1 MKSLLFLAAG
11 WLLPT
16 LLSAQTGKSQS
27 LPARIAA
34 ARQELQLA
42 FVADDPAAAALWI
55 DSLAR
60 LENSTYAGLIWDERW
75 LLYFWE
81 EAYGNMFDEVMR
93 FDAAERER
101 QAYKIA
107 PPADS
112 LFETLDLGLYERRFD
127 MFNRLQQAL
136 LNEEEKAFCVLQ
148 LDYLLRLNKDEKEWT
163 ARLDAFLKR
172 YPTSRC
178 ADFVRSIRP
187 ALVTPRRR
195 GYGFSVS
202 YLQGDWTGPL
212 DRSLRPLYGA
222 SASFYLWRK
231 GWHFEATTVSGQP
244 ALGRQVD
251 HNGFDWLK
259 GDGSYFRTS
268 GLEVG
273 RDVLESS
280 RLRITPAVGA
290 FFSSLSPAPPGNGE
304 NPDYYSEFYFSDIH
318 FTTALTADV
327 KLFRKDRGLQGV
339 EKGTFHGLRLRVGY
353 HWMRLGRQNSAF
365 DGNLFF
371 FALGYHLFVQRPSK

>member
-1 MKSLLFLAAG
+1 MKRLLFLLAG
-11 WLLPT
+11 SLLPI
-16 LLSAQTGKSQS
+16 LSLAQTGRAQP
-27 LPARIAA
+27 LPGRIAA
-34 ARQELQLA
+34 ARQELRLA
-42 FVADDPAAAALWI
+42 FSADDPAAAALWI

-60 LENSTYAGLIWDERW
+60 LENNTYAGLVWDERW

-101 QAYKIA
+101 QAYKI
-107 PPADS
+107 PPRTDS
-112 LFETLDLGLYERRFD
+112 LFETLDWTLYERRVD
-127 MFNRLQQAL
+127 LFNRLQQAL

-172 YPTSRC
+172 YPTSRF

-212 DRSLRPLYGA
+212 DRSLRPLYGGT
-222 SASFYLWRK
+222 ASFYLWRK
-231 GWHFEATTVSGQP
+231 GWHFEATTVSAQP
-244 ALGRQVD
+244 ALGRRVE
-251 HNGFDWLK
+251 HNGFDWRK
-259 GDGSYFRTS
+259 GDGTYFRTS

-273 RDVLESS
+273 RDLLDHQ

-290 FFSSLSPAPPGNGE
+290 FFSSLSPAPPANGE

-318 FTTALTADV
+318 FSTALTADL
-327 KLFRKDRGLQGV
+327 KLFSKDWNLQGV
-339 EKGTFHGLRLRVGY
+339 QKGTFHGLRLRVGY
-353 HWMRLGRQNSAF
+353 HWMRLGRQNAAL